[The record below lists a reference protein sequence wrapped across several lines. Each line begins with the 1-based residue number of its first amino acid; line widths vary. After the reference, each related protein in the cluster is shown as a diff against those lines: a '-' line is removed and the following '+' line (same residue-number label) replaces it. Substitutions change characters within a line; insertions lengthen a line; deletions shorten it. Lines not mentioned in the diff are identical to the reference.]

1 MWTKACLPANLHQ
14 SRRKKEMRHA
24 RSSQNFAVI
33 VEAFEKLLMHKQHWL
48 FCKFARLD
56 FICHSVAATLATWES
71 FQQGSE

>member
-1 MWTKACLPANLHQ
+1 
-14 SRRKKEMRHA
+14 MRHA